1 MCYIILYFHKSFSLY
16 VFHLSVID
24 DSGNVIFCWNEYD
37 KGLLLSAFF
46 YGYMVFQVLGGTLA
60 EKFGTKIVLGGANL
74 FCSLLT
80 LVIPVAAKQNIW
92 FVFGLK
98 VMQGV
103 ASGVTYPSLPPLI
116 MRQVNKLLQ

>member
-60 EKFGTKIVLGGANL
+60 EKIGTKIVLGGANL